1 MTWAIIKQ
9 SKIPTFPLSNTR
21 TECFRLSHSKKKVW
35 FLEKKFDFRLLAE
48 DSHHSKTHKLMT
60 CYVMKQSITPY
71 TSFIKHNNKM
81 FQTFMLSKKVW
92 FHTTSWR
99 FPSFMNTNDTSCHKT
114 VQNPHHFLCQTQQQN
129 VSGFHTLEKSLIS
142 DYWLKIPITHKKQIT
157 WVVIKQS
164 RVLTLPLSDT
174 TIKCFW
180 FSHSKKKE
188 ADFRLLAEDSYHS
201 WIQMTWECDDMNS
214 PQSPTPPFLS
224 HTMTV
229 EISGLRS
236 LKKSDFELL
245 SEHSPESPTLPLSH
259 TMAPSFFRPSHSQ
272 KKYDFRLL
280 AEDFHHSWIQM
291 TRECDDMK

>member
-1 MTWAIIKQ
+1 MSYHKTVQNPYISFIKHKNRMFQ
-9 SKIPTFPLSNTR
+9 TFTL
-21 TECFRLSHSKKKVW
+21 KKKVW

-224 HTMTV
+224 HT
-229 EISGLRS
+229 IS
-236 LKKSDFELL
+236 
-245 SEHSPESPTLPLSH
+245 T
-259 TMAPSFFRPSHSQ
+259 SFFRPSHSQ